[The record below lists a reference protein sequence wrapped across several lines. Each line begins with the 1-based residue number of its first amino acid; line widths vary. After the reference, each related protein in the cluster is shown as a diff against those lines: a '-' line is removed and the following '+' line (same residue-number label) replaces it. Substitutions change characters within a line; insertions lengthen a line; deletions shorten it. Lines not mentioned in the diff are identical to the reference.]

1 MGTGS
6 IRAGLAFIE
15 LSTRDAKL
23 MKGLQNASAPG
34 LGHFPT
40 ESLQTRN
47 MVMMWSAIAAPH
59 VSEARCWRFCATS
72 SASRKIKPEAPDV
85 LPVC

>member
-6 IRAGLAFIE
+6 IRAGQAFIE
-15 LSTRDAKL
+15 LSTRDTKL
-23 MKGLQNASAPG
+23 MKGLQNASARLKAFG
-34 LGHFPT
+34 RAVT
-40 ESLQTRN
+40 ETGRN